1 MRLILRIW
9 RQDGPRAA
17 GRFVRYEVPPARP
30 AMSFLDLLDSLNEQL
45 VERGEPPI
53 AFDSDCREGICGACG
68 VQINGRPHGPLPKT
82 TTCQLPLSAFRDG
95 QELVVE
101 PLRAQ
106 AFPVVRDLCVD
117 RSALDRIVQA
127 GGFISVKTGSAP
139 EANGLPVAKQVA
151 EAALDAAACIGCG
164 ACVAACPNGSA
175 SLFTAAKL
183 RHLAL
188 LPQGQPERTRRAQ
201 TMIAAMDAEGFGGCT
216 NFAACERACP
226 KDLRVAHIAAMN
238 REHLLSVLRGPLR
251 PPNAE
256 KQEET
261 TRGQLV
267 GAVGGKSGA

>member
-1 MRLILRIW
+1 MRLTLRIW
-9 RQDGPRAA
+9 RQDGPSAA
-17 GRFVRYEVPPARP
+17 GRFVRYEIPQA
-30 AMSFLDLLDSLNEQL
+30 AAGMSFLDLLDLLNEQL
-45 VERGEPPI
+45 VEKGERAI

-68 VQINGRPHGPLPKT
+68 VTINGRPHGPQRKT

-95 QELVVE
+95 EVITVE
-101 PLRAQ
+101 PLRAG

-139 EANGLPVAKQVA
+139 EANSLPVAKTIA

-188 LPQGQPERTRRAQ
+188 LPQGQPERAQRAQ
-201 TMIAAMDAEGFGGCT
+201 TMVAAMDAEGFGGCT

-226 KDLRVAHIAAMN
+226 KDIRVDHIAAMN
-238 REHLLSVLRGPLR
+238 REHLLSVLRGPLGS
-251 PPNAE
+251 PDETQAE
-256 KQEET
+256 SASAAGPT
-261 TRGQLV
+261 H
-267 GAVGGKSGA
+267 